1 MGKIGEPPRGT
12 KGVRLLVEK
21 VKYKRRKQNFKM
33 KNIRLSVNACAVTEL
48 FLPRAI

>member
-33 KNIRLSVNACAVTEL
+33 KNIILPVNAGCIPEM
-48 FLPRAI
+48 